1 MNTAIFGLHT
11 VALST
16 GQLFE
21 TEAHYRN
28 VPSVG
33 GLSMV
38 YFETKSNDTPTVADT
53 EHYHTW
59 KMLDGSSLTAWMV
72 PEASVAGVIEGK

>member
-38 YFETKSNDTPTVADT
+38 YFETTSDDTPTVPDT

-59 KMLDGSSLTAWMV
+59 KMTDGTSLTAWMV
-72 PEASVAGVIEGK
+72 PEVSVAGVIKGR